1 MVEWSRVRS
10 QRHGEPQPQEDIEE
24 DSYRPVLWRKEWT
37 SEQMRKVMQ
46 RESMSGMG
54 VALDISANRQITKA
68 ITRRFFQVPFQDDE
82 CEGDQDEEGIND
94 MRRSTTMGGG

>member
-37 SEQMRKVMQ
+37 SERMRRVMQ

-68 ITRRFFQVPFQDDE
+68 ITQRFFQGPF
-82 CEGDQDEEGIND
+82 GMIGV
-94 MRRSTTMGGG
+94 RRARTRKGLTTCGVA